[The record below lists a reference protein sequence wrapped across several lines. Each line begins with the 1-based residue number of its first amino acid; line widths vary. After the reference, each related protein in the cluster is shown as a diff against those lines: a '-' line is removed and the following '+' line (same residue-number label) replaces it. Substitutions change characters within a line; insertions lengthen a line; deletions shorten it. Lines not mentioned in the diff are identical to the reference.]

1 MRIKSVH
8 LLLAMSVDFSRLFYA
23 SLAIF
28 GITTTVPPSFYLCIC
43 QQIKN
48 QFSLTSFDEK
58 NGCYMKANMLF
69 IANTTLET
77 VNQSL
82 RDNLD
87 NQTESD
93 GSEFAAKIIVMS
105 WIHRILS
112 DPFVSKWFG
121 WLMTPVV
128 VAFVLPTLIL
138 LFIWSSSLVLYVH
151 RFHKRR
157 LMRRLREAYNE
168 SDIAKAGREIIA
180 SLWDAQVS

>member
-1 MRIKSVH
+1 
-8 LLLAMSVDFSRLFYA
+8 MS
-23 SLAIF
+23 
-28 GITTTVPPSFYLCIC
+28 
-43 QQIKN
+43 
-48 QFSLTSFDEK
+48 
-58 NGCYMKANMLF
+58 ANMLF
-69 IANTTLET
+69 IGNTTLET

-82 RDNLD
+82 RDNVAD
-87 NQTESD
+87 NQTESE
-93 GSEFAAKIIVMS
+93 GYAAKVIVMS

-180 SLWDAQVS
+180 SLWDAQVN

>member
-1 MRIKSVH
+1 MICQAFFEVN
-8 LLLAMSVDFSRLFYA
+8 LATSET
-23 SLAIF
+23 
-28 GITTTVPPSFYLCIC
+28 ITTVTPSFILLFVNKSIFTKV
-43 QQIKN
+43 IRRK
-48 QFSLTSFDEK
+48 D
-58 NGCYMKANMLF
+58 GCYMSANMLF
-69 IANTTLET
+69 IGNTTLET

-82 RDNLD
+82 RDNVAD
-87 NQTESD
+87 NQTESQ
-93 GSEFAAKIIVMS
+93 GFAAKIIVMS

-180 SLWDAQVS
+180 SLWDAQVN